1 MHVQIE
7 HVSDLALPLE
17 RQVEIQA
24 EAAKQEIH
32 EYYLSRKT
40 PE

>member
-1 MHVQIE
+1 ME
-7 HVSDLALPLE
+7 HVSDLALALE
-17 RQVEIQA
+17 RQVEEQA

-32 EYYLSRKT
+32 EYYLCRKR